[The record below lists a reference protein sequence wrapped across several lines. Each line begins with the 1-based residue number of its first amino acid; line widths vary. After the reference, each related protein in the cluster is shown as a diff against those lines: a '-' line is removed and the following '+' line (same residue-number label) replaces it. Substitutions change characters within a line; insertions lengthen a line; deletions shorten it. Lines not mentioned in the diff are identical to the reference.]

1 MNKLA
6 FCILILVLVQTHLYG
21 QNKQIDQLIY
31 TKQFT
36 KADSLLKVINL
47 SRSEKMIYQALLMN
61 AFYQPESS
69 NNLIKKVLSG
79 QIAKYGKA
87 VQYHLYRALYDNY
100 AQLCNYRKA
109 YQSSLIL
116 STKFRSFMDS
126 GDVEGLQEETK
137 IYHALQDVKPQS
149 LFKSSTSFIR
159 ITHDLAGLINIPLQT
174 GGASGSFIFDTGANI
189 STITETYAQK
199 LNLTILPRATVNV
212 AGSFNGISTLA
223 QLGIAKVLKIGQ
235 VSVRNVVFL
244 VFPDSTLTFAG
255 GAYKINGIIGF
266 PVIRALEEIILTKDT
281 LTIPATPE
289 TAQGRHNL
297 ASDGLTPLIYLNYS
311 GTCLP
316 FTFDSGAQSSL
327 FNINFYNRFK
337 DRIDKDAKSDS
348 LRLGGAGGSKDIKT
362 ITAAKVCLNLGSSIY
377 CFPSAQISLDTI
389 TGNDK
394 FYYGNIGLDLVS
406 QFSEVTFNF
415 PRATITLRK

>member
-1 MNKLA
+1 MYKFA
-6 FCILILVLVQTHLYG
+6 FCILAIVAGQPKLYA
-21 QNKQIDQLIY
+21 QNKQLDRLVY

-36 KADSLLKVINL
+36 KADSLFKVTML
-47 SRSEKMIYQALLMN
+47 SRPEKMIYRALLMN

-79 QIAKYGKA
+79 QISRNGKA

-100 AQLCNYRKA
+100 VQLYNYRKA
-109 YQSSLIL
+109 YQASLIL
-116 STKFRSFMDS
+116 SSKFRSLMDS
-126 GDVEGLQEETK
+126 ADVEGLQEETK

-149 LFKSSTSFIR
+149 LFKSSTSFIP

-199 LNLTILPRATVNV
+199 LHLKILPRATVNV

-223 QLGIAKVLKIGQ
+223 HLGIAKELKIGQ

-244 VFPDSTLTFAG
+244 VYPDSTLTFAG

-266 PVIRALEEIILTKDT
+266 PVIRALEEFILTKDT
-281 LTIPATPE
+281 LTIPAITE
-289 TAQGRHNL
+289 RAQGRHNL

-311 GTCLP
+311 GICLP

-327 FNINFYNRFK
+327 FNFNFYNRFK
-337 DRIDKDAKSDS
+337 DMIDKDAKSDS

-362 ITAAKVCLNLGSSIY
+362 LTAAKVCLNVGSSIN

-394 FYYGNIGLDLVS
+394 FYYGNIGLDLVR
-406 QFSEVTFNF
+406 QFREVRFNF
-415 PRATITLRK
+415 PRAIVSIRK